1 MIYMIYMI
9 QYELSYLYDLYDLDR
24 DLSEVCK
31 LMCRSQHAISTL
43 RSPFLKVRRGDY
55 TAVLLGG
62 GGVLENLQKI
72 PKLFFPN
79 FSFLR
84 GNFKKMLER
93 IFPVFFFLSKGKTLQ
108 MFTASAD

>member
-1 MIYMIYMI
+1 M
-9 QYELSYLYDLYDLDR
+9 
-24 DLSEVCK
+24 SESACN
-31 LMCRSQHAISTL
+31 QHIALTVPQGEAGRL
-43 RSPFLKVRRGDY
+43 HRC
-55 TAVLLGG
+55 TTWGG

-84 GNFKKMLER
+84 GNFKKMLGR
-93 IFPVFFFLSKGKTLQ
+93 IFPVFFFLSRGKTLQ